1 MDSESALLDK
11 LAQSVADGAS
21 INWEEVDRLPADDE
35 LRRLLKLLRVVSGV
49 AEVHRSPADDAPPS
63 ADQVTTKLAGDHPP
77 PAALGLHDPS
87 GGLGQWGHLLLLKK
101 IGEGAF
107 GEVYH
112 AHDTWLDHPVALKLF
127 KPKAAD
133 RGLSNRILHEARKLA
148 RVRHPNV
155 VTVHGADSH
164 NGQVGF
170 WMDLIEGNTLEAL
183 VLAGRLSAG
192 EATYIGQEVCRAL
205 AAVHQAK
212 IIHRDVKAQ
221 NVMRASDGG
230 RIILMDFS
238 AGEFINDRSVSSGAQ
253 GTPLYIA
260 PEIFAGAA
268 ASVQSDIYAVG
279 VLLYYL
285 VTGGFPV
292 RASSLPDLIDAHQR
306 GQRRRLRDGRPD
318 LPDSF
323 VSIVERA
330 IDPDPAR
337 RFATAGEMDAAFTG
351 GLTTGV
357 GPIDIDKLRVR
368 SDERTTLQK
377 VGRVALLIAGVGVGT
392 EALGFIASRLFE
404 LALRIDP
411 EFAAGPLR
419 YLEVGAE
426 ALLPFVV
433 YWAIA
438 AAVLALFAGT
448 RQLARSQI
456 EAIQARWAASLG
468 SPDSLTV
475 ATSVFLLGA
484 ACWVAITWMF
494 SDLFV
499 ALDAF
504 RAPPPTPVDLSILS
518 PASHGF
524 HRAHGAYSAYLSFA
538 LGFAVI
544 RWFPRLERRARDP
557 SAVRLL
563 KWATV
568 VVAFA
573 AIAAAA
579 LPRRV
584 VWESFDVVVFENRPA
599 LVIGTSAEEVLLYA
613 PGTAERSYL
622 RVRADAPAL
631 QRTGQTRKLFDRWP
645 PR

>member
-1 MDSESALLDK
+1 MERESELLDK

-21 INWEEVDRLPADDE
+21 INWEEVDKLPADAE
-35 LRRLLKLLRVVSGV
+35 LRRLLKLLRVVSDV
-49 AEVHRSPADDAPPS
+49 AEVHRSPADD
-63 ADQVTTKLAGDHPP
+63 VPP
-77 PAALGLHDPS
+77 PADEVSTKLVDRPPPVPGLHDPR
-87 GGLGQWGHLLLLKK
+87 GGLGKWGHLLLLKK

-155 VTVHGADSH
+155 VSVHGADSH

-183 VLAGRLSAG
+183 VLGGRLSAG

-230 RIILMDFS
+230 RIILMDFG
-238 AGEFINDRSVSSGAQ
+238 AGEFIDDTSVSSRGQ

-260 PEIFAGAA
+260 PEIFAGDD

-285 VTGGFPV
+285 VTGSFPV
-292 RASSLPDLIDAHQR
+292 RGSSLPDLIDAHKR
-306 GQRRRLRDGRPD
+306 GERRRLRDGRPD

-337 RFATAGEMDAAFTG
+337 RFATAGEMDAAFMG
-351 GLTTGV
+351 ALTQGV
-357 GPIDIDKLRVR
+357 GPIDIDKLRPR
-368 SDERTTLQK
+368 IDERTTLQK
-377 VGRVALLIAGVGVGT
+377 VGWAVLLIAGVVVGT
-392 EALGFIASRLFE
+392 EALGFVASRAFE
-404 LALRIDP
+404 IILRIEP
-411 EFAAGPLR
+411 EFTAGALQH
-419 YLEVGAE
+419 LEVGTE
-426 ALLPFVV
+426 ALVPFVA
-433 YWAIA
+433 YWAFA
-438 AAVLALFAGT
+438 AAVLGVLAGA
-448 RQLARSQI
+448 RLLARAQI
-456 EAIQARWAASLG
+456 EAVQGRAMALLG
-468 SPDSLTV
+468 RPDALTV
-475 ATSVFLLGA
+475 ATAVFLLGVA
-484 ACWVAITWMF
+484 GWVTIAWTYA
-494 SDLFV
+494 DLFM
-499 ALDAF
+499 ALEAL
-504 RAPPPTPVDLSILS
+504 RSPPSTPIDVSVLS
-518 PASHGF
+518 PESHPF

-538 LGFAVI
+538 LGFAAI
-544 RWFPRLERRARDP
+544 RWFPRLERIAKDP

-573 AIAAAA
+573 AIVAAA
-579 LPRRV
+579 LPRRI

-599 LVIGTSAEEVLLYA
+599 LVIGRSGEELLLYTPDPA
-613 PGTAERSYL
+613 ARSYA
-622 RVRADAPAL
+622 RVRGDAPAL
-631 QRTGQTRKLFDRWP
+631 QRTGQARKLFDRWP
-645 PR
+645 PQ